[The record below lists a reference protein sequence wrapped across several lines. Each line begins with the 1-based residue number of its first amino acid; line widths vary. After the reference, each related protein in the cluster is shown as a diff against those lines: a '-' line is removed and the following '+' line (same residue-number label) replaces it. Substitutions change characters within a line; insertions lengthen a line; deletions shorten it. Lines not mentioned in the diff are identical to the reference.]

1 MACIN
6 QGGGSVAES
15 KRRNEPRVV
24 GVDSEE
30 ADEVLDALS
39 SDTARRVVT
48 HLNDEHA
55 TPSEIAEALDTSVQN
70 VRYHLQNLEDAG
82 VIEPVDMRYSSK
94 GREMKVYAPSENP
107 IVIFPRADR
116 GSRLMKALTRFS
128 GGVVLLAAAAFLI
141 DALVNFTSGLG
152 GLSASQSPSGSA
164 DTTEVGGGGGDG
176 GAPTA
181 MDTTFQGDRS
191 AEYVGGFNRTELL
204 EKAERVNESGR
215 VNESAMRSLRNQI
228 NESAHRVNELRMENQ
243 ELMMER
249 SQLSQQM
256 NETAAETGGD
266 AATQASD
273 GLISFTLT
281 LSPGVVFFL
290 GGAVVL
296 TLAMSWWYFNRW

>member
-1 MACIN
+1 M
-6 QGGGSVAES
+6 AES
-15 KRRNEPRVV
+15 RRRNEPRVV
-24 GVDSEE
+24 GVDSDE

-48 HLNDEHA
+48 HLNDERA

-107 IVIFPRADR
+107 IVIFPRADQ

-128 GGVVLLAAAAFLI
+128 GGVVLLAVAAFLV
-141 DALVNFTSGLG
+141 DAVVSFTSGLG
-152 GLSASQSPSGSA
+152 GLDASRAPTPTEDSA
-164 DTTEVGGGGGDG
+164 DAGGAGGDG

-181 MDTTFQGDRS
+181 MDTTFQGERS
-191 AEYVGGFNRTELL
+191 VEFAGAFNRTELL

-215 VNESAMRSLRNQI
+215 LNESALRSLRSEI
-228 NESAHRVNELRMENQ
+228 NESARRVNELRVENQ

-249 SQLSQQM
+249 SELSQQM
-256 NETAAETGGD
+256 NQAAD
-266 AATQASD
+266 AGSDSAAQAGD
-273 GLISFTLT
+273 GLMSFTLT
-281 LSPGVVFFL
+281 LSPGLVFFL

-296 TLAMSWWYFNRW
+296 TLAVSWWYLNRW